1 MKITKLIITIVAGL
15 MLALGTSSVL
25 AQDAGKVITI
35 TGNMVCAKCTLHET
49 TSCQNVVQV
58 TKDGKTVNYYL
69 VQNDTSKAA
78 HGAICGGDAEKV
90 TVTGTVEEKDGKEL
104 VTPTKIEPVKS

>member
-1 MKITKLIITIVAGL
+1 MKHTKLMLALVAGL
-15 MLALGTSSVL
+15 MLASGITSL
-25 AQDAGKVITI
+25 FAQDAAKVVTI
-35 TGNMVCAKCTLHET
+35 TGSMVCGKCTLHET
-49 TSCQNVVQV
+49 ASCQNVVQV
-58 TKDGKTVNYYL
+58 VKDGKTVNYYL

-104 VTPTKIEPVKS
+104 LTPSKIEPVKS